1 MARYLGCGIGVRVK
15 GGIAAHS
22 KPNRIAPQTGAIMPV
37 SPLDYRYGRDAIKA
51 IWSQDGRHARQLEVE
66 RALIW
71 AHNQLGRVSD
81 EHYATVASISNPE
94 KVTAERVDEIER
106 ETRHD
111 IMALTKA
118 MAEAAGEAGWCIHLG
133 ATSND
138 IVDTAVGL
146 QIKDSVQIH
155 REILVTLI
163 GTLANLAE
171 RERDTVMLGRTH
183 GQAAVPITFGLK
195 IAVFL
200 DEFRRHLVRLD
211 EIHDRI
217 CVGKFLGAVGTGA
230 AQGENARE
238 LQRLILTHLE
248 LSVPMVTT
256 QVVGRDRYIEW
267 VSWMANVATSVEKLL
282 QEIRNLQRSEIAE
295 VGEWFDTEKQVGSST
310 MAHKRN
316 PITAENACGL
326 ARIVRSFIVP
336 SYENA
341 LLWHERDLANS
352 SAERFTL
359 SHAAILLD
367 DVMAKCDRVMAKC
380 VVDTKNMLANIERQ
394 NGLVMAEKVMIE
406 LVDGG
411 IPRDEA
417 HEILRTASMNC
428 ISQGIH
434 LREICANLED
444 ITSRFTG
451 EQIEAMFNPA
461 NHIGVSGELVDE
473 AVALARSEISSD

>member
-1 MARYLGCGIGVRVK
+1 
-15 GGIAAHS
+15 
-22 KPNRIAPQTGAIMPV
+22 MPV
-37 SPLDYRYGRDAIKA
+37 SPLDYRYGRDPIKE
-51 IWSQDGRHARQLEVE
+51 IWSQNGRHSRQLEVE

-81 EHYATVASISNPE
+81 EHYAKVAAISNPE
-94 KVTAERVDEIER
+94 IVTAERVDEIER

-118 MAEAAGEAGWCIHLG
+118 MAEAAGDAGWCIHLG

-146 QIKDSVQIH
+146 QIKDSLIIH
-155 REILVTLI
+155 REMLCILI
-163 GTLANLAE
+163 GTLADLAE

-211 EIHDRI
+211 EIRDRV

-230 AQGENARE
+230 AQGSQARE

-248 LSVPMVTT
+248 LSVPLVTT

-267 VSWMANVATSVEKLL
+267 MSWMANVSTSVEKML
-282 QEIRNLQRSEIAE
+282 QEVRNLQRSEIAE

-326 ARIVRSFIVP
+326 ARIVRSFIIP

-367 DVMAKCDRVMAKC
+367 DVMAKSDRVMGKC
-380 VVDTKNMLANIERQ
+380 VVDVNNMRRNIESQ

-417 HEILRTASMNC
+417 HEILRSASMTC
-428 ISQGIH
+428 ISEGKH
-434 LREICANLED
+434 LKEICEGIEA
-444 ITSRFTG
+444 ITERFSA
-451 EQIEAMFNPA
+451 EQIDHMFDPA
-461 NHIGVSGELVDE
+461 NHVGVSGELVDD
-473 AVALARSEISSD
+473 AVELARKQIA